1 MSYKGVIKILC
12 LTTFL
17 ILLFSIGC
25 NSNNKSGKEKVQKH
39 RDNIVNV
46 SDKIIDIKPE
56 ILFGNSLFYIIDD
69 ILIINE
75 ISPKGEKGIHLF
87 NKDNFKYLTS
97 TGIIGKGPGEI
108 TNPGRLG
115 IDRKNRLFWAP
126 DNGKRIM
133 YRFPLDSVS
142 KNIMFKPTKSIKLNN
157 EMFIERFG
165 FLNDSI
171 AIGKAVHVT
180 SNSSFEMAMAKI
192 NFNTEIIE
200 RFGYESPEAI
210 GKKSNSLFAISVENN
225 FYVNCYTRI
234 DLMTICDLKGN
245 LLFNVYGPGWFD
257 NEQNKK
263 SFYFDVD
270 VFGRNIIASY
280 IGDSRLVVKGN
291 ISKGNSPS
299 KFIVFDMQGNYL
311 KTIETGF
318 EFTRFC
324 VDEEN
329 KRIIAYFTGR
339 EEPLGYF
346 DISFLKEK

>member
-1 MSYKGVIKILC
+1 MKNLKYIL
-12 LTTFL
+12 FL
-17 ILLFSIGC
+17 LPILLVIGC
-25 NSNNKSGKEKVQKH
+25 QKNSKNKTEKIQKN
-39 RDNIVNV
+39 RDKIVNV

-75 ISPKGEKGIHLF
+75 MSPKGEKGIYLF
-87 NKDNFKYLTS
+87 NKNNFKYLTS

-115 IDRKNRLFWAP
+115 IDRKNRIFWAP

-133 YRFPLDSVS
+133 YKFPLDSVLNN
-142 KNIMFKPTKSIKLNN
+142 KNFKPTNNIKLNY
-157 EMFIERFG
+157 ELFIERFG
-165 FLNDSI
+165 FLDDSI

-192 NFNTEIIE
+192 NFNTEGIE
-200 RFGYESPEAI
+200 RFGYENPEAI

-225 FYVNCYTRI
+225 FYVNCYNRI

-245 LLFNVYGPGWFD
+245 LLYNVYGPGWFD

-270 VFGRNIIASY
+270 VFGKNIIASY

-318 EFTRFC
+318 EFSRFC

-329 KRIIAYFTGR
+329 KRIIAYFSDR

-346 DISFLKEK
+346 DISFLKE